1 MINNQLSIM
10 LLHIED
16 FLRTNNAAGVFK
28 LFQAPAILLCGKPL
42 ARIKTLIEIAT
53 YYPRTSIGKLAISK
67 ANALTKRYLS
77 RLQQVDNTEISR
89 SAIIKP
95 FVREREPGFLLV
107 SFEQNL
113 ENILSLRS
121 FTQFSAQYR
130 IIFLPTWQPFYSTA
144 ACLLAARSQETFFI
158 MPSAFSEE
166 DICQEFTPLCHFLP
180 FHAASWVHGDFYD
193 TPCNTKTIDIL
204 MVANF
209 SKYKRHWRL
218 FEALSDLPNTL
229 RVTLAG
235 IPWGG
240 HTRGSLLE
248 EAHLFGVDKQITI
261 VEGASDQ
268 TIRDFLSRS
277 KLFCGMSVKEGS
289 YIAVAEALMAGTPVV
304 MFRTAKIGTRA
315 YINKETGFFLTKDRP
330 LGPQLNEILQRCG
343 SINPQAWAKR
353 NISAR
358 ANCKRLNTLLRHWS
372 EDHGLG
378 WSNGIEPFFSRHFEF
393 EYMDP
398 EAEERLYPEYRR
410 VKDQFGLSIRRN

>member
-1 MINNQLSIM
+1 MGKHLSII
-10 LLHIED
+10 LLRVED

-28 LFQAPAILLCGKPL
+28 MLQAPAILMCGGPL
-42 ARIKTLIEIAT
+42 ARIKAWIEIAT
-53 YYPRTSIGKLAISK
+53 YYPRTSIGELAISK
-67 ANALTKRYLS
+67 ANALTKRYLYHFN
-77 RLQQVDNTEISR
+77 QVEHTQISR
-89 SAIIKP
+89 SVIIKP
-95 FVREREPGFLLV
+95 FVSEKEPGFLLV

-121 FTQFSAQYR
+121 FAQFSAQYR
-130 IIFLPTWQPFYSTA
+130 IIFLPTWQPFYTTA

-166 DICQEFTPLCHFLP
+166 DLCHKFTPLCHFLP

-193 TPCNTKTIDIL
+193 TPCSTKTIDIL
-204 MVANF
+204 MLANF

-235 IPWGG
+235 MPWGG
-240 HTRGSLLE
+240 HTRDSLLK

-261 VEGASDQ
+261 VEGTSDQ

-277 KLFCGMSVKEGS
+277 RLLCAMSVKEGS
-289 YIAVAEALMAGTPVV
+289 YIAVAEALMAGTPVA
-304 MFRTAKIGTRA
+304 MFRTAKIGTRS
-315 YINKETGFFLTKDRP
+315 YINRETGFFLTADRP
-330 LGPQLNEILQRCG
+330 LGPQLAEILRRCG
-343 SINPQAWAKR
+343 SINPQAWAKK
-353 NISAR
+353 NFSAR
-358 ANCKRLNTLLRHWS
+358 ANCKRLNALLQRWS
-372 EDHGLG
+372 EEQGFD
-378 WSNGIEPFFSRHFEF
+378 WSDDIEPFFSRHFEF

-398 EAEERLYPEYRR
+398 ESEERLRPEYQR